1 MVIVRAPATV
11 ANLGSGFDVFGI
23 ALSHPADVIHVEPAE
38 ETTITVTG
46 AGSQYIPVNPKK
58 NTAGVVAEA
67 LDAPATITIDKGIR
81 PASGLGSSAAS
92 AAGAAVAL
100 NALYDKELS
109 KEELVWIAA
118 KGEQAASGE
127 AHADNVAPSIL
138 GGFTIVSQDR
148 ITNIDAHLEVVVC
161 LPEIT
166 ISTRNAREVLPKSL
180 DLDSHVHT
188 VGSAATLTAGML
200 KSNPELVGH
209 GLADSVVTPAR
220 TQLIKG
226 YESVQAAAIES
237 GAVGVTVSGSGP
249 TILAIPKKGKSRSVA
264 SAMVDAFFSQGI
276 QSTAYQTRIGGG
288 VELYL
293 D

>member
-23 ALSHPADVIHVEPAE
+23 ALSHPADLIHVQLAE
-38 ETTITVTG
+38 ETTIKVTG
-46 AGSQYIPVNPKK
+46 SGSQYIPVHPKK

-67 LDAPATITIDKGIR
+67 LDAPANITINKGIR

-92 AAGAAVAL
+92 AAGTAVAL
-100 NALYDKELS
+100 NALYDKGLS

-118 KGEQAASGE
+118 KGEKAASGE
-127 AHADNVAPSIL
+127 AHADNVAPAIL

-148 ITNIDAHLEVVVC
+148 ITHVDAHLEIVVC
-161 LPEIT
+161 LPEIS

-180 DLDSHVHT
+180 DLGSHVYT

-200 KSNPELVGH
+200 KNNPELVGH

-220 TQLIKG
+220 AKLITG
-226 YESVQAAAIES
+226 YESVQVAAIEA
-237 GAVGVTVSGSGP
+237 GAVGVTVGGSGP
-249 TILAIPKKGKSRSVA
+249 TVLAIPKKGQSRAVA
-264 SAMVDAFFSQGI
+264 SAMVGAFFSQGI
-276 QSTAYQTRIGGG
+276 QSRAYQTRIGGG
-288 VELYL
+288 VDLYL